1 MSTKRK
7 IKIPNAAED
16 AAINAG
22 ITADPDSPEW
32 IRADFARAEPA
43 AKVLARLFGT
53 EGAAEMLKR
62 RRGRPISANPK
73 AHVNIRLD
81 ADVVEQFRA
90 TGRGWQTR
98 LNAALKEWLKAY
110 HSRAQG

>member
-7 IKIPNAAED
+7 IRIPDATQD

-22 ITADPDSPEW
+22 IAADADSTEW
-32 IRADFARAEPA
+32 TRADFTHAAPA
-43 AKVLARLFGT
+43 AKALPRLFGKK
-53 EGAAEMLKR
+53 AATEMLKPK
-62 RRGRPISANPK
+62 RGRPISSSPK

-81 ADVVEQFRA
+81 AEIVEQFRA

-98 LNAALKEWLKAY
+98 LNAALKEWLKA
-110 HSRAQG
+110 HSQA

>member
-7 IKIPNAAED
+7 IKTPNVAED

-22 ITADPDSPEW
+22 IAADPDNPEW
-32 IRADFARAEPA
+32 TQADFARAEPA
-43 AKVLARLFGT
+43 AKALPRLFGK
-53 EGAAEMLKR
+53 EGAAGMLKPK
-62 RRGRPISANPK
+62 RGRPISTSPK

-81 ADVVEQFRA
+81 AEIVEQFRA

-98 LNAALKEWLKAY
+98 LNAALKEWLKA
-110 HSRAQG
+110 HSRA

>member
-7 IKIPNAAED
+7 IKIPDAAED

-22 ITADPDSPEW
+22 IAADPDSAKW
-32 IRADFARAEPA
+32 TRADFARAEPA
-43 AKVLARLFGT
+43 AKALPRLFGKA
-53 EGAAEMLKR
+53 GAAELLKPK
-62 RRGRPISANPK
+62 RGRPVSTSPK

-81 ADVVEQFRA
+81 AEIVEQFRA

-98 LNAALKEWLKAY
+98 LNAALKEWLKA
-110 HSRAQG
+110 HSRA